1 MPTTADNPTAD
12 TLALIDRHWQALV
25 RGDVP
30 ALLADYADDAVLITG
45 ATGIIKGRTAIGEIL
60 TLFVSAI
67 IPPVSTTFSLDLTH
81 AEGALGYIV
90 WKAESGTHRI
100 AFSSDTFVISAGRI
114 TMQTS
119 AGSVDSK

>member
-1 MPTTADNPTAD
+1 MPTTADTTTSD
-12 TLALIDRHWQALV
+12 TLALMDRHWQALV

-45 ATGIIKGRTAIGEIL
+45 ATGVIKGRKAIGEIL

-67 IPPVSTTFSLDLTH
+67 IPPSSTTFSLDLTH

-100 AFSSDTFVISAGRI
+100 AFSSDTFVLRDGCI

>member
-1 MPTTADNPTAD
+1 MSNAADATTAD

-30 ALLADYADDAVLITG
+30 ALLADYAEDAVLITG
-45 ATGIIKGRTAIGEIL
+45 ATGVIKGRKAIGEIMS
-60 TLFVSAI
+60 LFVSAI
-67 IPPVSTTFSLDLTH
+67 IPPATTTFSLDLTH

-100 AFSSDTFVISAGRI
+100 AFSSDTFVLDDGRI

>member
-1 MPTTADNPTAD
+1 MPTISDNTAG
-12 TLALIDRHWQALV
+12 TLAVIDRHWHALL

-45 ATGIIKGRTAIGEIL
+45 ATGVIKGRKAIGEIL

-67 IPPVSTTFSLDLTH
+67 IPPASTAFCLDITH
-81 AEGALGYIV
+81 AEGPLGYIV
-90 WKAESGTHRI
+90 WKAESATHRI
-100 AFSSDTFVISAGRI
+100 AFSSDTFVVSAGRI
-114 TMQTS
+114 TLQTS

>member
-1 MPTTADNPTAD
+1 MSTAADATTAD

-30 ALLADYADDAVLITG
+30 ALLADYAEDAVLITG
-45 ATGIIKGRTAIGEIL
+45 ATGVIKGRKAIGEIMS
-60 TLFVSAI
+60 LFVSAI
-67 IPPVSTTFSLDLTH
+67 IPPATTTFSLDLTH

-100 AFSSDTFVISAGRI
+100 AFSSDTFVLDAGRI